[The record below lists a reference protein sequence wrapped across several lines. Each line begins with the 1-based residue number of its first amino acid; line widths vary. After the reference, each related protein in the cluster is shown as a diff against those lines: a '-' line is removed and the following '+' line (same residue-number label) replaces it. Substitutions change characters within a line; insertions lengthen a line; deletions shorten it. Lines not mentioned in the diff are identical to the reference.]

1 MIGLCITCK
10 TEIEILGTKRFCGPC
25 KKERNSTKW
34 KIWNDQRPGINKT
47 KYECHICKN
56 LFFSKAK
63 RKHQIC
69 HKVKCQNYYYNLSR
83 QMKVLRQR
91 IEKAQKKLV
100 ATQTEYQLIM
110 ESRK

>member
-47 KYECHICKN
+47 K
-56 LFFSKAK
+56 
-63 RKHQIC
+63 
-69 HKVKCQNYYYNLSR
+69 
-83 QMKVLRQR
+83 
-91 IEKAQKKLV
+91 
-100 ATQTEYQLIM
+100 
-110 ESRK
+110 